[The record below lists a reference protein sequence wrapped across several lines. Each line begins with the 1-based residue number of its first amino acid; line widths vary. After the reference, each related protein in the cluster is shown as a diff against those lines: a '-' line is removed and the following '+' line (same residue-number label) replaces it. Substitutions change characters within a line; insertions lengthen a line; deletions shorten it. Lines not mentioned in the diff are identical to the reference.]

1 MSTDLEPLYEKKLT
15 CLFCGE
21 TFTTQ
26 KVRSRFSVAYK
37 TDADFCPHYKEDQYN
52 SLYYQI
58 NVCPSCGFAF
68 NNEYSKVFT
77 TYAKTMI
84 QSNIADKWQSRDYGS
99 ARDLST
105 AIETFKL
112 AIYAASLKD
121 ERHFVLGGLCMRL
134 SWIYR
139 QENQP
144 EDEQRF
150 LKLAIKEYDA
160 SFLHSDFTNT
170 WSETKILYMLG
181 ELNRRAGEFKQ
192 AINFFSRVVNHPD
205 RNEDLLILNRTR
217 EQWALTTEEF
227 HNSHPDQNTASK

>member
-1 MSTDLEPLYEKKLT
+1 MNNDLQPLYEKKLT

-21 TFTTQ
+21 DFITQ

-37 TDADFCPHYKEDQYN
+37 TDADFCPHYKGDQYN
-52 SLYYQI
+52 SLYYQVS
-58 NVCPSCGFAF
+58 VCPSCGFAF
-68 NNEYSKVFT
+68 NGEFSKDFT
-77 TYAKTMI
+77 TYAKDSI
-84 QSNIADKWQSRDYGS
+84 RKNITEKWQSRDFGS
-99 ARDLST
+99 ARDLNT
-105 AIETFKL
+105 AIETHKL
-112 AIYAASLKD
+112 AIYAASLKE

-160 SFLHSDFTNT
+160 SYLHSDFAKA
-170 WSETKILYMLG
+170 WSETKLLYMLG
-181 ELNRRAGEFKQ
+181 ELNRRVGEFKQ
-192 AINFFSRVVNHPD
+192 AINFFSKVVNHPD

-227 HNSHPDQNTASK
+227 HNSPHDKNSSNK